1 MIRATLIILLLVQ
14 LIMPFTAQAAP
25 HRQIHTLKITALVT
39 NVAGNPHEGDG
50 EWGYSALVEVD
61 GHKILYDTGASPDLV
76 LKNAA
81 VLKIDLHD
89 VEDVVLPFPP
99 WVVGLFETVWTVL
112 STLMPV
118 DPAQEAEL
126 QPLTRHLRE
135 WGRAVDGSAFALAA
149 IGLQVIARQVI
160 VATAPYDVLL
170 SPTLAQPPLP
180 VGGIRDLAD
189 PAHDFEDNKR
199 FTPFTALFNLTGQPA
214 VSLPLGWTEEG
225 LPVGVMLAGRPA
237 GDAALLS
244 VAAQVEAAAPWH
256 LRRPT
261 CW

>member
-1 MIRATLIILLLVQ
+1 
-14 LIMPFTAQAAP
+14 
-25 HRQIHTLKITALVT
+25 
-39 NVAGNPHEGDG
+39 
-50 EWGYSALVEVD
+50 
-61 GHKILYDTGASPDLV
+61 
-76 LKNAA
+76 
-81 VLKIDLHD
+81 
-89 VEDVVLPFPP
+89 
-99 WVVGLFETVWTVL
+99 VVGLFETVWTVL

-135 WGRAVDGSAFALAA
+135 RGRGVDGSAFALAA

-160 VATAPYDVLL
+160 VAAAPYDVLL

-214 VSLPLGWTEEG
+214 VSLPLGWTADG

-244 VAAQVEAAAPWH
+244 VAAQVEAAAPWR
-256 LRRPT
+256 LRRPA